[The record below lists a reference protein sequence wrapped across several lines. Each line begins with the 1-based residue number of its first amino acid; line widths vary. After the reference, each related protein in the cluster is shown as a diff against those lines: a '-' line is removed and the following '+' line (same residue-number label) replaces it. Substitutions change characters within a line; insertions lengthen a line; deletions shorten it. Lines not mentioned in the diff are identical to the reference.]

1 MKGTSAAQRRRR
13 VGIGVLTFGVG
24 WLAWT
29 FFPGLPVMRAP
40 QARAEVRQAGLELF
54 VHEWQPHDRLAHGD
68 GLGPVFNAR
77 SCVAC
82 HFQGGVGGGGGA
94 RDNVLAYEALPT
106 RSHSD
111 VQTGLVHRFAVE
123 ERFSERALVLQT
135 LFPTVPNGVEIRGV
149 CFSERHDFN
158 PVHTQSLNSI
168 ALFGAGWIDGI
179 SVKAITHQRLRR
191 SVAEI
196 GKELGG
202 NFQGIP
208 PGRARVLP
216 DGRIGKFGWKAQFAT
231 LEEFVAAACANEL
244 GLGTP
249 RLDQARPLGSLRS
262 APACAPAPRPA
273 AAGPDLDQTQFRALV
288 AFVATLPRPQ
298 EILPVDARERLRVER
313 GRAVFE
319 AVGCAACHTPD
330 LGGVTGVY
338 SDFLLHRIVDNRK
351 SYSEHPDVPPPPE
364 HPLPEEWKTAP
375 LWGVADS
382 APYFHDGA
390 TPTLAEAIL
399 RHEGDARASIE
410 AYQKLA
416 ADDRAALLRFLESL
430 KAPADAPPPTP
441 PPGEAARG
449 QLALAR

>member
-1 MKGTSAAQRRRR
+1 MKGTWAARQRRRIGIGLLTF
-13 VGIGVLTFGVG
+13 VGI
-24 WLAWT
+24 WLLWT
-29 FFPGLPVMRAP
+29 VAPALPLVRAP
-40 QARAEVRQAGLELF
+40 HARAEVRQAGLELF
-54 VHEWQPHDRLAHGD
+54 THNWQPHDLLAHND

-82 HFQGGVGGGGGA
+82 HFQGGVGGGGSPKE
-94 RDNVLAYEALPT
+94 NVLAFEALPT
-106 RSHSD
+106 PSRREI
-111 VQTGLVHRFAVE
+111 QAGLVHKFAVE
-123 ERFSERALVLQT
+123 ERFSERSLVLQT
-135 LFPTVPNGVEIRGV
+135 LFPTVPNGVEIKGT

-158 PVHTQSLNSI
+158 PVRTQSLNSI

-179 SVKAITHQRLRR
+179 SVKAITHHRMRR

-202 NFQGIP
+202 DFQGIP
-208 PGRARVLP
+208 PGRPRILP

-249 RLDQARPLGSLRS
+249 RMDQAKPLGEARS
-262 APACAPAPRPA
+262 ISASAT
-273 AAGPDLDQTQFRALV
+273 PDLDKTQFRALV

-298 EILPVDARERLRVER
+298 EIAPTEARERLRVEH

-351 SYSEHPDVPPPPE
+351 SYTENPDVPPPPE
-364 HPLPEEWKTAP
+364 HPLPDEWKTAP

-390 TPTLAEAIL
+390 TRTLDEAIL
-399 RHEGDARASIE
+399 RHEGDARAATD
-410 AYQKLA
+410 AYRKLP
-416 ADDRAALLRFLESL
+416 ADDRGALIRFLESL
-430 KAPADAPPPTP
+430 KAPADAPALPRGDAT
-441 PPGEAARG
+441 RG
-449 QLALAR
+449 QLALAH

>member
-1 MKGTSAAQRRRR
+1 MKRSWGARQRKRI
-13 VGIGVLTFGVG
+13 GIAVLTFASG
-24 WLAWT
+24 WLLWT
-29 FFPGLPVMRAP
+29 LAPAVPVLRAP

-54 VHEWQPHDRLAHGD
+54 VHQWQPHDPLAHSD

-82 HFQGGVGGGGGA
+82 HFQGGVGGGGSPKE
-94 RDNVLAYEALPT
+94 NVLAFEALPAPG
-106 RSHSD
+106 RRD
-111 VQTGLVHRFAVE
+111 VQAGLVHKFAVE

-135 LFPTVPNGVEIRGV
+135 LFPTVPNGAEIKGV
-149 CFSERHDFN
+149 CFVERHDFN
-158 PVHTQSLNSI
+158 PVRTQSLNSI
-168 ALFGAGWIDGI
+168 ALFGAGWIDRI
-179 SVKAITHQRLRR
+179 SVKAITHHRMRR

-202 NFQGIP
+202 DFHGIP
-208 PGRARVLP
+208 PGRPRILP

-249 RLDQARPLGSLRS
+249 RMEQAKPLGAAHS
-262 APACAPAPRPA
+262 APAA
-273 AAGPDLDQTQFRALV
+273 ASPDLDQTQFSALV

-298 EILPVDARERLRVER
+298 EIVPLGARERLEVER

-319 AVGCAACHTPD
+319 EVGCAACHTPD

-351 SYSEHPDVPPPPE
+351 SYTETPDVPPPPE
-364 HPLPEEWKTAP
+364 HPLPDEWKTPP

-390 TPTLAEAIL
+390 ARTLEEAIV
-399 RHEGDARASIE
+399 RHEGDAHASIE
-410 AYQKLA
+410 AYSKLPS
-416 ADDRAALLRFLESL
+416 DDRTALLRFLESL
-430 KAPADAPPPTP
+430 KAPADAPTP
-441 PPGEAARG
+441 PPPPRDVTRG